1 MSGAQAWN
9 RSKEHQRAMARLLA
23 PLVAATRP
31 REFVS
36 AAAATDQVIA
46 FLVSLADVPAPVVAS
61 AVDRMLQRGAVWMP
75 KPGELRAEC
84 ASVRAAARR
93 RAYLDSLP
101 AECPTC
107 GRAKDDTGP
116 RWKTIAVNG
125 VERVTRCDCVVVAQ
139 QAALRVG
146 EPIALPPSREDV
158 REQQE
163 SLA

>member
-1 MSGAQAWN
+1 MNAPQAWN

-84 ASVRAAARR
+84 AKVRDEARR
-93 RAYLDSLP
+93 RAYFASLP
-101 AECPTC
+101 AVCPIC
-107 GRAKDDTGP
+107 DRAKDDQGP
-116 RWKTIAVNG
+116 RWKTITVNG
-125 VERVTRCDCVVVAQ
+125 VERLTRCDCSVVAQ

-146 EPIALPPSREDV
+146 DPIALPPSREDV